1 MNLYVITA
9 STQLDDNLVKKKL
22 LFDFQSGNHILDV
35 SK

>member
-1 MNLYVITA
+1 MILYVIAA
-9 STQLDDNLVKKKL
+9 STKLDDNLEKKKL